1 MDENFKKEK
10 ISIGQDFVKTHRWVL
25 WLECALFSIPI
36 ITAFYVGHGFQHG
49 ARGFQ
54 VDKYL
59 QESKTF
65 LRKYISEIM
74 LRFKISSAE

>member
-1 MDENFKKEK
+1 MSTNWQDTLYMDENFKKEK

-36 ITAFYVGHGFQHG
+36 ITVFYVGHGFQHG

-59 QESKTF
+59 YMYKKIKLSYTSK
-65 LRKYISEIM
+65 
-74 LRFKISSAE
+74 